1 MNSNTNMINNESDMK
16 NYSIRHFWDD
26 ANTDE
31 TYEFVISD
39 LNKFDADEIHDELL
53 TIIRNNET
61 LEQYCDRKED
71 EIHSYINKYGLHIFK
86 KNEEAIAKAY
96 YKIYESVL
104 SVKSFRKKYLSTYL
118 VEEIN

>member
-1 MNSNTNMINNESDMK
+1 MINNKSDTK
-16 NYSIRHFWDD
+16 NYRVRHFWDD
-26 ANTDE
+26 ANTDK

-86 KNEEAIAKAY
+86 KNEKAIAKAY